1 MYVCTIYDI
10 DNFDTTKKLKDN
22 IWGLCLYFVQL
33 LIHYKERER
42 ESEILRL
49 IICSYC
55 DLSTFAFIR
64 FSKPILRMSSKSC
77 V

>member
-1 MYVCTIYDI
+1 MILINLNTA
-10 DNFDTTKKLKDN
+10 NKLKDN

-33 LIHYKERER
+33 LIHYKERDPT
-42 ESEILRL
+42 SDY
-49 IICSYC
+49 ICSYC

>member
-33 LIHYKERER
+33 LIHYKE
-42 ESEILRL
+42 ILRL